1 MLTNLCK
8 KILCFF
14 LFWRMRWILLYNIYL
29 FFCIKLVIYWDILK
43 MEQRHTIEYFHNQ
56 GLRPCQIFNQ
66 LKKFGMKRDMVYR
79 TVKRLNETGSV
90 ADRTR
95 SGRPASVVTKKM
107 VASVRA
113 WIIRN
118 PAQSQR
124 KLARAL
130 KTSKTSM
137 RRIIREEI
145 RLKPYKKSIVY
156 GLTNAQKKKR
166 HERTKKLIEV
176 YARENWTK

>member
-1 MLTNLCK
+1 
-8 KILCFF
+8 
-14 LFWRMRWILLYNIYL
+14 
-29 FFCIKLVIYWDILK
+29 

-56 GLRPCQIFNQ
+56 GLRPFQIFNQ

-113 WIIRN
+113 RIIRN
-118 PAQSQR
+118 PVQSQR

-137 RRIIREEI
+137 RRIIREEL
-145 RLKPYKKSIVY
+145 RLKPYKKRIVY

-166 HERTKKLIEV
+166 HERTKK
-176 YARENWTK
+176 AD